1 MKVLFVVV
9 ALTLSSVAFAKE
21 SANDC
26 FKAQVELASQNASSY
41 DYKGN
46 VKALNAG
53 LKSCRDAAKL
63 EVAATKKLKL
73 KERIAKLQAQLG
85 Q

>member
-1 MKVLFVVV
+1 MKVLFVVLS
-9 ALTLSSVAFAKE
+9 LTLSSVAMAKE

-26 FKAQVELASQNASSY
+26 FKAQVNLATQNASSY

-63 EVAATKKLKL
+63 EAAVTKRTKL
-73 KERIAKLQAQLG
+73 KERIAKLQAQLV